1 MMSELWR
8 DVVGYEGQYQVSSFG
23 NVRNLNWRAIGR
35 IRNLTPCP
43 DRDGY
48 LSVCLSDER
57 GGQKS
62 FRVHRLVAEAFLD
75 TFRPELQVNHID
87 ENKKNNSICNLEC
100 VTPYENNN
108 HGTRNARV
116 SKNKRNTNAIKIRQL
131 SLDGKEIKVWESG
144 HEIKRQL
151 GFDNTHISRVCKG
164 QKQTGYGFR
173 WEFVTN
179 DL

>member
-1 MMSELWR
+1 MSEVWR

-35 IRNLTPCP
+35 IRNLTPYT

-57 GGQKS
+57 GGQK
-62 FRVHRLVAEAFLD
+62 
-75 TFRPELQVNHID
+75 
-87 ENKKNNSICNLEC
+87 
-100 VTPYENNN
+100 
-108 HGTRNARV
+108 
-116 SKNKRNTNAIKIRQL
+116 
-131 SLDGKEIKVWESG
+131 
-144 HEIKRQL
+144 
-151 GFDNTHISRVCKG
+151 
-164 QKQTGYGFR
+164 QTGYGFR